1 MNSPPE
7 DGAPFPVTTLRYG
20 MRKMNGQRS
29 KPPAMEAYQV
39 SRAVKT
45 PRNNHEDLL
54 QQIA

>member
-1 MNSPPE
+1 
-7 DGAPFPVTTLRYG
+7 